1 MKKERPLYNI
11 LNSNQCKGG
20 LFLNRDAKPSF
31 LIKVIKDY
39 VIPCLLGFFAAIF
52 INKFICF
59 TAYVPSAS
67 MEPTIMTGD
76 FMIVSRVRHPE
87 KLNRGDVVVF
97 ESKEYGKTFVKRL
110 IAVGG
115 DTVELKSTGE
125 VYLNG
130 ELLEE
135 TYVVNKQTYQKEQT
149 FAIPEGHYFFLGD
162 NRPNSG
168 DAREWENPFIPA
180 EDILGKAL
188 FTLFPF
194 ENLGKID

>member
-1 MKKERPLYNI
+1 MSK
-11 LNSNQCKGG
+11 NQ
-20 LFLNRDAKPSF
+20 KPS
-31 LIKVIKDY
+31 LLVKVVKEYI
-39 VIPCLLGFFAAIF
+39 IPCLLGFFAAIF

-76 FMIVSRVRHPE
+76 FMIVSRIHDSE
-87 KLNRGDVVVF
+87 KLERGDVVVF

-115 DTVELKSTGE
+115 DTVELKINGE

-130 ELLEE
+130 ERLEE
-135 TYVVNKQTYQKEQT
+135 TYVVNKQAYQKAQT
-149 FAIPEGHYFFLGD
+149 FTIPEGHYFFLGD

-168 DAREWENPFIPA
+168 DAREWQNPFIPA
-180 EDILGKAL
+180 EDILGKPL
-188 FTLFPF
+188 FVLFPF
-194 ENLGKID
+194 KNLGKIE